1 VGEAFISSV
10 LWHTFAVDN
19 GVEGKRMLWV
29 KVFHILAMTSWM
41 AGIFYLPRIF
51 VHYVEGREAGQDVT
65 RLCIMARKLYGFMT
79 IMAVFTLGLG
89 LWLWFGWGISGG
101 WLHAKL
107 LFVAL
112 LIGYHLWCRRYLKQ
126 MQQDGLSGSG
136 RFFRLFN
143 ELPLLIFVP
152 ILIFVVVK
160 PF

>member
-1 VGEAFISSV
+1 
-10 LWHTFAVDN
+10 
-19 GVEGKRMLWV
+19 MLWV
-29 KVFHILAMTSWM
+29 KMLHILAMTSWM

-51 VHYVEGREAGQDVT
+51 VHYVEGRSAGEDVT
-65 RLCIMARKLYGFMT
+65 RLEIMARKLYGFMT
-79 IMAVFTLGLG
+79 IMAVFTLVFGV
-89 LWLWFGWGISGG
+89 WLWKGWGFSGG

-112 LIGYHLWCRRYLKQ
+112 LIGYHLWCRAYLKQ
-126 MQQDGLSGSG
+126 LQRGELTRSGKY
-136 RFFRLFN
+136 FRLYN